1 MKYIYKLFSKDSCA
15 PVLGQIALD
24 VMAKPPQPG
33 DPSYPLYSKVRRLSA
48 PPLFKKTSSA
58 ASFCLLQEVQNIRNT
73 MARNL
78 KRVSEVVN
86 SLPGVTC
93 QPVEGGAFAFPRVHF
108 PPKAIQK
115 AEVITQNTQKQSKSL
130 FYYMITDFR
139 VVFRSFQE
147 LGMKP
152 DTFYCMKIL
161 EEVGLLLSPGCDFD
175 QKSGTHH
182 IRCTIVN
189 PRVPSGP
196 A

>member
-1 MKYIYKLFSKDSCA
+1 
-15 PVLGQIALD
+15 
-24 VMAKPPQPG
+24 MAH
-33 DPSYPLYSKVRRLSA
+33 
-48 PPLFKKTSSA
+48 
-58 ASFCLLQEVQNIRNT
+58 
-73 MARNL
+73 NL

-115 AEVITQNTQKQSKSL
+115 AEVIMHKTQKQRKSL
-130 FYYMITDFR
+130 FYYVIITDFR
-139 VVFRSFQE
+139 VIFCSFQE

-182 IRCTIVN
+182 IRYTIVN
-189 PRVPSGP
+189 PRVPSGQ